1 MSIYQLGLLGF
12 LPPGVASTLN
22 TTISQIISGFGLS
35 IGADVSIDLGPNF
48 SPNIKQASA
57 AIYFGAKGVIH
68 PDISPL
74 IANAVPIVPVVSNLN
89 VFSLEIPSPL
99 RNINGLSLSEDDA
112 QLTKIATVLLECVG
126 LLPRQ
131 RRVFLSYRRTESREV
146 ALQLF
151 EAFSARQFDVFLDT
165 HGVPP
170 ALDFQAILWH
180 RLCDSDVVVMLD
192 TPSYF
197 DSRWTAAEFGR
208 AQAKSITI
216 LRLGW
221 PGHTASPRLAT
232 QPSIQ
237 LTATDFDASNRLTDL
252 AIANAC
258 SSLELYRS
266 KSIAIRH
273 SEIVGTLRVAMRKL
287 GGTLDGIGQH
297 RSTFLTL
304 ADGTKIVAYP
314 VVGVPTAETI
324 HDAETYGPKGS
335 VAVVYDHVGLHEKWQ
350 RHLGWL
356 AEYVRE
362 VRFVRTSDAAWIFG
376 AWECR

>member
-12 LPPGVASTLN
+12 PSPHIATTL
-22 TTISQIISGFGLS
+22 TDTISRIIFDFDLTIGTDIS
-35 IGADVSIDLGPNF
+35 INQGDHF
-48 SPNIKQASA
+48 SPDVKQASA
-57 AIYFGAKGVIH
+57 AVYFGAQGVIH
-68 PDISPL
+68 PDVTNL
-74 IANAVPIVPVVSNLN
+74 IANAVPIVPVASDLN
-89 VFSLEIPSPL
+89 VFSLEIPASL
-99 RNINGLSLSEDDA
+99 RHINGLSLLDDDKH
-112 QLTKIATVLLECVG
+112 LTKTASVLLECVG

-131 RRVFLSYRRTESREV
+131 RRVFLTYKRTESREV

-170 ALDFQAILWH
+170 AVDFQALLWH
-180 RLCDSDVVVMLD
+180 RLCDSDIVVMLD
-192 TPSYF
+192 TPNYF

-216 LRLGW
+216 LRVGW
-221 PGHTASPRLAT
+221 PGHTSSPRLGM

-237 LTATDFDASNRLTDL
+237 LTTADFDSHNRLLESTIK
-252 AIANAC
+252 AVCA
-258 SSLELYRS
+258 SLELHRS

-273 SEIVGTLRVAMRKL
+273 TEIVGTLKVAINKL
-287 GGTLDGIGQH
+287 GGTLDGAGQH

-304 ADGTKIVAYP
+304 PDGTKIVAYP

-324 HDAETYGPKGS
+324 YDAETYGPDGQ
-335 VAVVYDHVGLHEKWQ
+335 VAVVYDHVGLHPKWQ

-356 AEYVRE
+356 AEYVRK
-362 VRFVRTSDAAWIFG
+362 VRFVRTSHAAWDFANWG
-376 AWECR
+376 N